1 MGEIAFDLGMSPTA
15 DPQLIYD
22 TIREKAEELTH
33 PQEDGGIGKN
43 GSVKQWD
50 T

>member
-1 MGEIAFDLGMSPTA
+1 MAFDLGMSPNA

-33 PQEDGGIGKN
+33 AREEHRGLGKA
-43 GSVKQWD
+43 GKQ
-50 T
+50 